1 MKKIAVLT
9 SGGDAPGMNNAVRA
23 IVRAGINKGFEVY
36 GVYGG
41 YKGLVKG
48 DIKKLTILDTANKL
62 NQGGTF
68 LFSARLPEFKEE
80 SVREQAVKNLN
91 NMGIDCLVV
100 IGGDGSYMG
109 AKRLTEMGINT
120 IGIPGTIDNDIVS
133 SDYTIGYDTALNTAM
148 EAIDKVRDTSSSHN
162 RCTIVELM
170 GRDCGDLTI
179 GAAVAT
185 GADIVITRE
194 TGFDKNQVI
203 DEVKKLH
210 DAGEIKVII
219 TIAEHITD
227 VHQLAKEIELATGYV
242 TRGLVLAHIQRGGS
256 PTAFDRILASRMG
269 VFAVELLDAG
279 HTGRCIGI
287 VNNRLEHFDILEA
300 LDFERKENSLFKAN
314 ELLKANYGG

>member
-23 IVRAGINKGFEVY
+23 VVRAGINKGYEVY

-41 YKGLVKG
+41 FKGLVSG
-48 DIKKLTILDTANKL
+48 DIRRLRISDTANKL

-80 SVREQAVKNLN
+80 SVRESAVKNLN

-109 AKRLTEMGINT
+109 AKKLTEMGINA
-120 IGIPGTIDNDIVS
+120 IAIPGTIDNDIDS
-133 SDYTIGYDTALNTAM
+133 TDYTIGYDTALNTAM

-185 GADIVITRE
+185 GADIAITQE
-194 TGFDKNQVI
+194 TGFVKQMVI
-203 DEVKKLH
+203 DEVKRLH
-210 DAGEIKVII
+210 EAGEIKVII

-227 VHQLAKEIELATGYV
+227 VHQLAKEIEVATGYV

-269 VFAVELLDAG
+269 VYAVELLEEG
-279 HTGRCIGI
+279 YTGRCIGI
-287 VNNRLEHFDILEA
+287 VNNELNHFDILEA
-300 LDFERKENSLFKAN
+300 LDFKRKENRLFKEN